1 MLEYSYEEATA
12 LLQKNLAVGP
22 LVLRVR
28 HSHANCAVVS
38 QNCTSQ
44 LSTLNSD
51 LQFLK
56 DQITTSEVNIARVH
70 NYRVKLKKKLKAE
83 AAAGVAA
90 AGATS

>member
-1 MLEYSYEEATA
+1 M
-12 LLQKNLAVGP
+12 VGP
-22 LVLRVR
+22 SLDTLG
-28 HSHANCAVVS
+28 CAL

-70 NYRVKLKKKLKAE
+70 NHRVKLKKQMK
-83 AAAGVAA
+83 AAAARSA
-90 AGATS
+90 S